1 MTLPDELSGR
11 ARLDEAL
18 LGVPVPPLALPG
30 HRTVRCITRTSACC
44 CVPTGGP
51 RSLIARCAR
60 GLGPGKWEPFRR
72 RLSRWGGARCALL
85 RGDGRTVARLWSV
98 TDRRI
103 ARRSRRPLSRGGAQ
117 VPYVH
122 VHSGRL
128 GRPATES
135 SLSTG
140 WPLRATWSRYNA
152 IGRSGP
158 STRLQ
163 RCSVSWPRAGPGP
176 LRRVGPG
183 HESGPSP
190 PTGCSGDPGRAPGGT
205 AGACPRPAR
214 GRAPPHPANS
224 GRRSRF
230 PRQQSDPVVRA
241 EQATLQHVLEPS
253 VHVGVRKPRSACA
266 RLVMSRHLL
275 G

>member
-1 MTLPDELSGR
+1 MIRQTRSST
-11 ARLDEAL
+11 AT
-18 LGVPVPPLALPG
+18 ALPHG
-30 HRTVRCITRTSACC
+30 DAVDLGYHPRVLTFCTARR
-44 CVPTGGP
+44 PTNP
-51 RSLIARCAR
+51 AMRPDLQRCAVAVLTSR
-60 GLGPGKWEPFRR
+60 SAVSVVGANLLTRR
-72 RLSRWGGARCALL
+72 
-85 RGDGRTVARLWSV
+85 
-98 TDRRI
+98 
-103 ARRSRRPLSRGGAQ
+103 GAQ

-214 GRAPPHPANS
+214 GWAPPHPANS

-253 VHVGVRKPRSACA
+253 VHVGMRQPRSACA

>member
-1 MTLPDELSGR
+1 VCAASRRWSDRGAAVVSHGS
-11 ARLDEAL
+11 ADCQ
-18 LGVPVPPLALPG
+18 
-30 HRTVRCITRTSACC
+30 TVAASSLTRRRTSSVCPRAQR
-44 CVPTGGP
+44 PTGTAGD
-51 RSLIARCAR
+51 RIVAEHGVAVAGDLVQVQRDR
-60 GLGPGKWEPFRR
+60 TLGTE
-72 RLSRWGGARCALL
+72 
-85 RGDGRTVARLWSV
+85 
-98 TDRRI
+98 
-103 ARRSRRPLSRGGAQ
+103 
-117 VPYVH
+117 H
-122 VHSGRL
+122 
-128 GRPATES
+128 PA
-135 SLSTG
+135 
-140 WPLRATWSRYNA
+140 AA
-152 IGRSGP
+152 
-158 STRLQ
+158 LQ
-163 RCSVSWPRAGPGP
+163 RVLAQGRVGP

-214 GRAPPHPANS
+214 GWAPPHPANS